1 LTTSPSAEGHSGRYR
16 PTGDLR
22 LPELFW
28 NDLAD
33 VLRLV
38 ILSRDAEFRAQ
49 QGRYVADKLLPF
61 IARVRHILNASE
73 GRGGWDSENVARTRL
88 VLANALMTLG
98 SQTGENAPL
107 EEAVSAYRAALEEW
121 TRERVP
127 LDWATT
133 QNNLGNALATLG
145 GDSPPL
151 IKGFLRG
158 GNRADVIDDD
168 VPG

>member
-1 LTTSPSAEGHSGRYR
+1 
-16 PTGDLR
+16 
-22 LPELFW
+22 
-28 NDLAD
+28 
-33 VLRLV
+33 LV

-145 GDSPPL
+145 GTPHH
-151 IKGFLRG
+151 
-158 GNRADVIDDD
+158 
-168 VPG
+168 